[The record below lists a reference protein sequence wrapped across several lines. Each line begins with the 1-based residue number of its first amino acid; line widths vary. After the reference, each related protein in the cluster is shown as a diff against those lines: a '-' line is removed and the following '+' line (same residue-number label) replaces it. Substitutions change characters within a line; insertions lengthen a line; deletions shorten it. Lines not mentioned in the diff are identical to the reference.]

1 MDAHPVLHTPG
12 HIYKSTPDIA
22 FSPSA
27 YAHSVELGRVR
38 NTFFASVFVTTLT
51 RVFMCSLQIDGGSLG
66 LLDDRTGRKVLTALQ
81 RLLGNDSNDIALLV
95 SSQYAGKV
103 LLKHQGDAAFLL
115 ATANRGN
122 RNGMSPDA
130 RTAYKPSSTTTSYLY
145 SRIILIQHI
154 LTLHDV

>member
-1 MDAHPVLHTPG
+1 MVAVL
-12 HIYKSTPDIA
+12 
-22 FSPSA
+22 
-27 YAHSVELGRVR
+27 
-38 NTFFASVFVTTLT
+38 
-51 RVFMCSLQIDGGSLG
+51 

-81 RLLGNDSNDIALLV
+81 RLLGNGSNDIALLV

-130 RTAYKPSSTTTSYLY
+130 RTAYKPSSTTTLYLY